1 MNKITLTKFIEDITN
16 VLNIPGKK
24 QELLKLITN
33 EDFTI
38 ENQRLAERFYK
49 LISIDQKLKDFEE
62 NKIKEYKDD
71 ELSRKYDS
79 LKKNLAK
86 MQVLTFKSNKIPNIS
101 PNINKK
107 YEIESILNEFSRN
120 LGEKMTTVNEIL
132 EMTTKDDKMDDS
144 KSNKDTPKDYREK
157 QKKTFR
163 DKYKKYKLKYLLLKN
178 KR

>member
-1 MNKITLTKFIEDITN
+1 
-16 VLNIPGKK
+16 
-24 QELLKLITN
+24 
-33 EDFTI
+33 
-38 ENQRLAERFYK
+38 
-49 LISIDQKLKDFEE
+49 
-62 NKIKEYKDD
+62 
-71 ELSRKYDS
+71 
-79 LKKNLAK
+79 
-86 MQVLTFKSNKIPNIS
+86 MQVLSFKSNKVPNIV

-132 EMTTKDDKMDDS
+132 EMTTKDDKLENP
-144 KSNKDTPKDYREK
+144 KYNNKYDIPESCKDK